1 MSERVV
7 VIGGDPGGMA
17 AAAQIRRRRPDI
29 EVVALER
36 GDWTSYSACGIPY
49 VVGGIVD
56 GGIEQLVARTPEEHR
71 RNGIDVRLGHEATA
85 VDVERGTVE
94 VTPRDGDSY
103 GLAYD
108 QLLIG
113 TGGAPIRPELPGID
127 LPFVHGVQS
136 LDDGEH
142 LLCHAEEL
150 AAACQRVVVVGSGYI
165 GLEMAEAFV
174 ERGCAATVV
183 EQAAQPM
190 GTLDPDMGRLVA
202 AAMKSHG
209 VPLRTEVE
217 VTGFEP
223 GRVLTSD
230 GPLPADLVV
239 LGIGVGPNTALAEE
253 AGLRLGVKGA
263 IRVDER
269 QETSS
274 PGVWAAG
281 DCCESRHLVTG
292 KHVYFPLGTYANRQS
307 RVAGINMSGGHAVFP
322 GVLGTAVSR
331 ICDTEIA
338 RTGLGIGEAERS
350 GFDVVAS
357 RIEATTASGYFPGAA
372 PITVKL
378 TVERGTGRLLGAQI
392 VGGAG
397 AGKRIDTCA
406 TAITAGFTV
415 QQVMDL
421 DLAYAPPVSSVWDP
435 VAVAAREALKL
446 V

>member
-1 MSERVV
+1 
-7 VIGGDPGGMA
+7 MA
-17 AAAQIRRRRPDI
+17 AAAQIRRRRPEI
-29 EVVALER
+29 EVIALER
-36 GDWTSYSACGIPY
+36 GNWTSYTACGIPY

-56 GGIEQLVARTPEEHR
+56 GGIERLVARTPEEHR
-71 RNGIDVRLGHEATA
+71 RRGIDLRLGHEAMA
-85 VDVERGTVE
+85 IDLERGAVE
-94 VTPRDGDSY
+94 IAPRDGDSY
-103 GLAYD
+103 ELGYD

-113 TGGAPIRPELPGID
+113 TGGSPIRPRLPGID
-127 LPFVHGVQS
+127 LPFIHGVQS
-136 LDDGEH
+136 LDDGDH
-142 LLCHAEEL
+142 LLRHAEDL
-150 AAACQRVVVVGSGYI
+150 ARECQRIVVVGSGYI

-174 ERGCAATVV
+174 ARGCAATVV

-190 GTLDPDMGRLVA
+190 GTLDPDMGSLVA
-202 AAMKSHG
+202 VAMERHG

-230 GPLPADLVV
+230 GPLQADLVV
-239 LGIGVGPNTALAEE
+239 LGIGVAPNTALAEH
-253 AGLRLGVKGA
+253 AGLTLGVKGA
-263 IRVDER
+263 IRVDDR
-269 QETSS
+269 QETSR

-292 KHVYFPLGTYANRQS
+292 EHVYFPLGTYANRQS
-307 RVAGINMSGGHAVFP
+307 RVAGINISGGQAVSP

-338 RTGLGIGEAERS
+338 RTGLGTGEAERA
-350 GFDVVAS
+350 GLDAVAS
-357 RIEATTASGYFPGAA
+357 RIESTTASGYFPGAA

-378 TVERGTGRLLGAQI
+378 IVERGSGRLLGAQI
-392 VGGAG
+392 VGGPG

-415 QQVMDL
+415 QQVMEL
-421 DLAYAPPVSSVWDP
+421 DLAYAPPLSSVWDP

-446 V
+446 I

>member
-1 MSERVV
+1 
-7 VIGGDPGGMA
+7 MA
-17 AAAQIRRRRPDI
+17 AAAQVRRRRPEV

-36 GDWTSYSACGIPY
+36 GDRTSYSACGIPY
-49 VVGGIVD
+49 VVGGVVR
-56 GGIEQLVARTPEEHR
+56 GGVEQLVARTPDEHR

-85 VDVERGTVE
+85 IDLEQRAVE
-94 VTPRDGDSY
+94 VTPRDDHSY
-103 GLAYD
+103 TLGYD
-108 QLLIG
+108 QLLIA
-113 TGGAPIRPELPGID
+113 TGGSPIRPPLPGID

-142 LLCHAEEL
+142 LLRHAEEL
-150 AAACQRVVVVGSGYI
+150 GRACQRIVVVGSGYI
-165 GLEMAEAFV
+165 GLEMAEAFA
-174 ERGCAATVV
+174 ERGCSATVV
-183 EQAAQPM
+183 EQATQPM

-202 AAMKSHG
+202 AAMEKHG
-209 VPLRTEVE
+209 VDLRTEVA
-217 VTGFEP
+217 VAGFEP

-239 LGIGVGPNTALAEE
+239 LGIGVGPNTALAEQ

-269 QETSS
+269 QETST

-292 KHVYFPLGTYANRQS
+292 EHVYFALGTYANRQS
-307 RVAGINMSGGHAVFP
+307 RVAGINISGGQAVFP

-338 RTGLGIGEAERS
+338 RTGLGAGEAERA
-350 GFDVVAS
+350 GLDGVAS
-357 RIEATTASGYFPGAA
+357 RIEATTASSYFPGAA

-378 TVERGTGRLLGAQI
+378 IVERGSGRLLGAQI

-446 V
+446 I